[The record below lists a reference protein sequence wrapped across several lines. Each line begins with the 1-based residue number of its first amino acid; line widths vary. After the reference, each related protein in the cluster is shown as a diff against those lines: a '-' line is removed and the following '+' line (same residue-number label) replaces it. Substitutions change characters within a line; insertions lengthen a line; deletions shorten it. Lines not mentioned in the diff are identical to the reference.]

1 MSLSDWV
8 VFEMEL
14 ILSWRLT
21 VVCIFPFFFVLNV
34 GCFVDNKFDDE
45 DDEADDDDVLI
56 HFKFL
61 VEQHDSVGC

>member
-1 MSLSDWV
+1 MAFDCCLHFS
-8 VFEMEL
+8 
-14 ILSWRLT
+14 I
-21 VVCIFPFFFVLNV
+21 FFVLNV

-45 DDEADDDDVLI
+45 DDEADDNDVLI